1 MEILDVIEAAKWL
14 GETVDVVKLQRLKEL
29 SDNHR
34 FYVTMWGHYS
44 AGKSLLINNILGKD
58 ILPVQTR
65 ETTAVLTYIQYGTLE
80 ECVVVY
86 ENGTSSNYELSV
98 LKDIFQNTSK
108 FEEVGE
114 IDHIEVY
121 VNNDLLSTG
130 LIMVDTPGVNT
141 VIQKHQDLAVD
152 AIEQSGRIIYVL
164 GNSPSNVD
172 KQFIKQISD
181 CGIQISFIRTKCDKF
196 LIAEEGNPED
206 SLASE
211 KETIEGFLNK
221 KIDFIPIS
229 NIVGNEWYDNIIT
242 VRAMI
247 KQMADL
253 ISEEMDNNI
262 ERRLNVFAANYLQKL
277 RIEVEQLEQVKKG
290 DTAKIDEEIRNCE
303 KDLRVIESVVEDIEN
318 KINRSICDAK
328 SQSQKDLDRLITD
341 RINDFSATLV
351 QVEASAL
358 ASAEVKAIYE
368 SHLTVTIEKIQYLLN
383 TYFEE
388 IIQDE
393 ADDLRNSISDKTFSL
408 PVPTYAEVQQE
419 NSRILEMYNS
429 RLLELKQSIEA
440 VKEEQLLNGD
450 TLNEAEAGFNEN
462 DYDEALAILEQEL
475 AKIPSGMALRLADK
489 QDVQPSSIFKAIG
502 NAADLAL
509 LLVPGDVVFK
519 GIKGV
524 ANTTKIA
531 QALHKMGK
539 VGEVIVKAGNA
550 VGKNVK
556 AIDKVRDTAYALN
569 QVLGKRKYST
579 KAEKEAAEKLV
590 AKAAKK
596 GQEVFESFKED
607 KKSGNVLDAL
617 SVAYWTEKLGKKF
630 DSEPRMEVDREEEE
644 RRNQLRKQIAA
655 QQQQISDE
663 RINRKKQL
671 GLLQDKAA
679 ELKLREQ
686 EEELKK
692 KRIEEE
698 IKKQEQI
705 VIQQARISALNK
717 YKREYKN
724 YYGECITS
732 IANDMMVQ
740 CFRVAS
746 QNITMYIASQSKE
759 AIDAMESK
767 KIQLEEICSL
777 KEKGMDEITSKI
789 EKNNQ
794 IRMKLEMFS

>member
-1 MEILDVIEAAKWL
+1 MAILDVLEAAEWL
-14 GETVDVVKLQRLKEL
+14 GENVDVAKLERLKEL

-34 FYVTMWGHYS
+34 FYVTVWGHYS

-65 ETTAVLTYIQYGTLE
+65 ETTAVLTYIQYGTVE
-80 ECVVVY
+80 ECVIVY

-181 CGIQISFIRTKCDKF
+181 CGIQISFIRTKCDRF
-196 LIAEEGNPED
+196 LTSEEGNPEE
-206 SLASE
+206 SLAVE
-211 KETIEGFLNK
+211 KGTIENFMNK
-221 KIDFIPIS
+221 KIDFVSVS
-229 NIVGNEWYDNIIT
+229 NIEGNKWYDNIIK
-242 VRAMI
+242 VRTLI
-247 KQMADL
+247 KQMADS

-262 ERRLNVFAANYLQKL
+262 ENRLNIFIANYLQKL
-277 RIEVEQLEQVKKG
+277 RVKVEQLEQVKKG
-290 DTAKIDEEIRNCE
+290 DTAKMDEEILNCE
-303 KDLRVIESVVEDIEN
+303 NDLRIIESIVEDIEK
-318 KINRSICDAK
+318 KIECRVSDAK
-328 SQSQKDLDRLITD
+328 IQSQKELDKLITA
-341 RINDFSATLV
+341 RIDDFSNALN
-351 QVEASAL
+351 QVEASAS
-358 ASAEVKAIYE
+358 ASTEVKAIYE
-368 SHLTVTIEKIQYLLN
+368 SHLTATIERIQNLLN

-393 ADDLRNSISDKTFSL
+393 ADDLMNSISDKSVSL

-429 RLLELKQSIEA
+429 RLLELKQAIEI
-440 VKEEQLLNGD
+440 VKEEQLLNGE

-462 DYDEALAILEQEL
+462 DYNEAFAILDQEL
-475 AKIPSGMALRLADK
+475 AEIPSGMALRLADK

-509 LLVPGDVVFK
+509 LFVPGDVVLK

-539 VGEVIVKAGNA
+539 AGEVIVKAGNV
-550 VGKNVK
+550 VGKNAK

-569 QVLGKRKYST
+569 QVFGKRKYST
-579 KAEKEAAEKLV
+579 RAEKEVAERLV

-596 GQEVFESFKED
+596 GQETFESFKEN

-617 SVAYWTEKLGKKF
+617 SVAYWTEKLGKNF
-630 DSEPRMEVDREEEE
+630 DSAPRMEVDCEEEE

-655 QQQQISDE
+655 QQQQLSDE
-663 RINRKKQL
+663 RINRKIQL

-686 EEELKK
+686 EDELKK

-717 YKREYKN
+717 YRREYKN

-759 AIDAMESK
+759 TIEAMESK
-767 KIQLEEICSL
+767 KMQLEAICSL

-789 EKNNQ
+789 EKCNE
-794 IRMKLEMFS
+794 IRMKLEMIS

>member
-1 MEILDVIEAAKWL
+1 MAILDVIEAAEWL
-14 GETVDVVKLQRLKEL
+14 GETVDVAKLKRLKEL

-34 FYVTMWGHYS
+34 FYVTVWGHYS
-44 AGKSLLINNILGKD
+44 AGKSLLINNILEKD

-65 ETTAVLTYIQYGTLE
+65 EATATLTYIQYGTLE
-80 ECVVVY
+80 ECVIVY

-108 FEEVGE
+108 FEEVDE

-196 LIAEEGNPED
+196 LNAEEGNPDE
-206 SLASE
+206 SLEFE
-211 KETIEGFLNK
+211 KDTIEGFLNK

-229 NIVGNEWYDNIIT
+229 NIEENKWYDNIIK
-242 VRAMI
+242 VRALI
-247 KQMADL
+247 KQITDS

-262 ERRLNVFAANYLQKL
+262 ESRLNIFIANYLQKL
-277 RIEVEQLEQVKKG
+277 LVEVEQLEQVKKG
-290 DTAKIDEEIRNCE
+290 DTAKLDEEILKCE
-303 KDLRVIESVVEDIEN
+303 NDLRVIESMVKDIEK
-318 KINRSICDAK
+318 KIDRRVSDAK
-328 SQSQKDLDRLITD
+328 SQSQKELDKLITD
-341 RINDFSATLV
+341 RIGDFSDALN
-351 QVEASAL
+351 QVEASAS
-358 ASAEVKAIYE
+358 ASTEVKAIYK
-368 SHLTVTIEKIQYLLN
+368 SHLTATTERIQNLLN

-393 ADDLRNSISDKTFSL
+393 AEDLMNSISDRTFSI

-429 RLLELKQSIEA
+429 RLLELKQAIEIL
-440 VKEEQLLNGD
+440 KEEQLLNGEA
-450 TLNEAEAGFNEN
+450 LNEAEAGFNEN
-462 DYDEALAILEQEL
+462 DYNEALAILDQEL
-475 AKIPSGMALRLADK
+475 AEIPSGMALRIADK
-489 QDVQPSSIFKAIG
+489 QDVQPSSIFKTIG
-502 NAADLAL
+502 NAVDLAL
-509 LLVPGDVVFK
+509 LLVPGDVVFN
-519 GIKGV
+519 GIKGI

-531 QALHKMGK
+531 QVLHKMGK
-539 VGEVIVKAGNA
+539 AGQVIAKAGNT
-550 VGKNVK
+550 VGKNAK

-590 AKAAKK
+590 DKAAKK
-596 GQEVFESFKED
+596 SQEAFESFKGD

-617 SVAYWTEKLGKKF
+617 SVAYWTEKIGRNF

-644 RRNQLRKQIAA
+644 RRKQLRKQIVA
-655 QQQQISDE
+655 QQQQLSDE
-663 RINRKKQL
+663 RMNRKQQL

-686 EEELKK
+686 EDELKK

-717 YKREYKN
+717 YRREYKN

-759 AIDAMESK
+759 TMDAMKSK
-767 KIQLEEICSL
+767 EMQLKEICSL
-777 KEKGMDEITSKI
+777 KKKGMDEITSKI
-789 EKNNQ
+789 EKCNE
-794 IRMKLEMFS
+794 IRMKLEMIS

>member
-1 MEILDVIEAAKWL
+1 MAILDVIEAANWL
-14 GETVDVVKLQRLKEL
+14 GETTDVARLYRLKEL
-29 SDNHR
+29 ADNHR
-34 FYVTMWGHYS
+34 FYVTIWGHYS
-44 AGKSLLINNILGKD
+44 AGKSMLINNIIEKD
-58 ILPVQTR
+58 ILPVQSR

-80 ECVVVY
+80 ECVIVY
-86 ENGTSSNYELSV
+86 ENGTSANYDLDV

-121 VNNDLLSTG
+121 VNNDLLITG
-130 LIMVDTPGVNT
+130 LILVDTPGVNT

-181 CGIQISFIRTKCDKF
+181 CGVQISFIRTKCDK
-196 LIAEEGNPED
+196 LLSAEEGNPED
-206 SLASE
+206 SLALE
-211 KETIEGFLNK
+211 KDTIESFLDK
-221 KIDFIPIS
+221 KVEFVPVSNLNGNRWNNNIS
-229 NIVGNEWYDNIIT
+229 D
-242 VRAMI
+242 VRTMI
-247 KQMADL
+247 QRMADS
-253 ISEEMDNNI
+253 IAEEMDRSI
-262 ERRLNVFAANYLQKL
+262 DSRLHIFIDDYRQKL
-277 RIEVEQLEQVKKG
+277 LAECERLEKVKIG
-290 DTAKIDEEIRNCE
+290 DTEKMDEKILNYE
-303 KDLRVIESVVEDIEN
+303 KDLKIIQTIIDNIEN
-318 KINRSICDAK
+318 KIESRVRDAK
-328 SQSQKDLDRLITD
+328 SQSQKELDRLITA
-341 RINDFSATLV
+341 RIDDFSEALK
-351 QVEASAL
+351 QIEISASA
-358 ASAEVKAIYE
+358 STEVKNEYE
-368 SHLTVTIEKIQYLLN
+368 IHLAVTIERIQNLLN
-383 TYFEE
+383 MYFEE
-388 IIQDE
+388 IMQDE
-393 ADDLRNSISDKTFSL
+393 IDDLKNNVLDKSFNLS
-408 PVPTYAEVQQE
+408 VPTYAEVQQE

-429 RLLELKQSIEA
+429 RLLELKQAIEQI
-440 VKEEQLLNGD
+440 KEEQLINGEAL
-450 TLNEAEAGFNEN
+450 TEAEAGFNEN
-462 DYDEALAILEQEL
+462 DYNEALALLDQEL
-475 AKIPSGMALRLADK
+475 AEIPSGMALRPADK
-489 QDVQPSSIFKAIG
+489 QDVQPSTIFKAIG

-509 LLVPGDVVFK
+509 ILLPGDVVFK

-550 VGKNVK
+550 VGKNAK
-556 AIDKVRDTAYALN
+556 AIDKVRDTAYAIN
-569 QVLGKRKYST
+569 QVLGKRRYST

-590 AKAAKK
+590 AKAAKR
-596 GQEVFESFKED
+596 GQEAFENYKEE

-617 SVAYWTEKLGKKF
+617 SVAYWTEKFGKRF

-644 RRNQLRKQIAA
+644 RRNLMRKQITA
-655 QQQQISDE
+655 QQQQLSDE

-686 EEELKK
+686 EDELKR

-698 IKKQEQI
+698 IQKQEQS

-717 YKREYKN
+717 FRREYVN

-759 AIDAMESK
+759 AIDTMESK
-767 KIQLEEICSL
+767 KIQLEEILSL
-777 KEKGMDEITSKI
+777 KEKGMEEITSKI
-789 EKNNQ
+789 EKCNE
-794 IRMKLEMFS
+794 IMMKLELIS

>member
-1 MEILDVIEAAKWL
+1 MAILDVIEAAEWL
-14 GETVDVVKLQRLKEL
+14 GKTVDVAKLERLKEL

-34 FYVTMWGHYS
+34 FYVTVWGHYS

-80 ECVVVY
+80 ECVIVY

-108 FEEVGE
+108 FEEIGE

-181 CGIQISFIRTKCDKF
+181 CGIQISFIRTKCDK
-196 LIAEEGNPED
+196 LRTAEEGNPEE
-206 SLASE
+206 SLAFE
-211 KETIEGFLNK
+211 KDTIEGFLNK
-221 KIDFIPIS
+221 KIDFVPVS
-229 NIVGNEWYDNIIT
+229 NIEGNKWYDNIIK
-242 VRAMI
+242 VRALI
-247 KQMADL
+247 KQMADS

-262 ERRLNVFAANYLQKL
+262 ESRLNIFIANYLQKL
-277 RIEVEQLEQVKKG
+277 PVEVEQLEQVKKG
-290 DTAKIDEEIRNCE
+290 DTAKLDEEILNCE
-303 KDLRVIESVVEDIEN
+303 NDLRVIESIVEDIEK
-318 KINRSICDAK
+318 KIERRVSDAK
-328 SQSQKDLDRLITD
+328 TQSQKELDKLITARVD
-341 RINDFSATLV
+341 DFSNALN
-351 QVEASAL
+351 QVEASAS
-358 ASAEVKAIYE
+358 ASTEVKTIYE
-368 SHLTVTIEKIQYLLN
+368 SHLTATIERIQNLLN

-393 ADDLRNSISDKTFSL
+393 AEDLMNSISDRTFSI
-408 PVPTYAEVQQE
+408 PIPTYAEVQQE

-429 RLLELKQSIEA
+429 RLLELKQAIEM
-440 VKEEQLLNGD
+440 VKEEQLLNGEA
-450 TLNEAEAGFNEN
+450 LNEAEAGFNEN
-462 DYDEALAILEQEL
+462 DYNEALAILDQEL
-475 AKIPSGMALRLADK
+475 AEIPSGMALRLADK

-531 QALHKMGK
+531 QVLHKMGK
-539 VGEVIVKAGNA
+539 AGEVIVKAGNA
-550 VGKNVK
+550 VGKNAK

-596 GQEVFESFKED
+596 GQEAFENFKED
-607 KKSGNVLDAL
+607 KENGNVLDAL
-617 SVAYWTEKLGKKF
+617 SVAYWTEKFGKKF
-630 DSEPRMEVDREEEE
+630 DSEPRMEVNREEEE

-655 QQQQISDE
+655 QQQQLSDE

-679 ELKLREQ
+679 ELKLLEQ
-686 EEELKK
+686 EDELKK
-692 KRIEEE
+692 KRIEEA

-717 YKREYKN
+717 YRREYKN
-724 YYGECITS
+724 YYGECIAS

-746 QNITMYIASQSKE
+746 QNITMYITSQSKE
-759 AIDAMESK
+759 TIDAMESK
-767 KIQLEEICSL
+767 KMQLEEICSL

-789 EKNNQ
+789 EKCNE
-794 IRMKLEMFS
+794 IRMKLEMIS

>member
-1 MEILDVIEAAKWL
+1 MAILDVIEAAEWL
-14 GETVDVVKLQRLKEL
+14 GETVDVAKLERLKEL

-34 FYVTMWGHYS
+34 FYVTVWGHYS

-80 ECVVVY
+80 ECVIVY

-196 LIAEEGNPED
+196 RTAEEGNPEE
-206 SLASE
+206 SLAFE
-211 KETIEGFLNK
+211 KDTIEGFLNK
-221 KIDFIPIS
+221 KIDFVPIS
-229 NIVGNEWYDNIIT
+229 NIEGNKWYDNIIK
-242 VRAMI
+242 VRALI
-247 KQMADL
+247 KQMADS

-262 ERRLNVFAANYLQKL
+262 ESRLNIFIANYLQRL
-277 RIEVEQLEQVKKG
+277 LVEVGQLEQVKKG
-290 DTAKIDEEIRNCE
+290 DTAKLDEEILNCE
-303 KDLRVIESVVEDIEN
+303 NDLRVIESIVEDIEK
-318 KINRSICDAK
+318 KIDRRVSDAK
-328 SQSQKDLDRLITD
+328 SQSQKELDKLITA
-341 RINDFSATLV
+341 RIDDFSDSLN
-351 QVEASAL
+351 QVEASAS
-358 ASAEVKAIYE
+358 ASTEVKAIYE
-368 SHLTVTIEKIQYLLN
+368 SHLTATTEKIQNLLN

-393 ADDLRNSISDKTFSL
+393 AEDLINSISDRTFSI

-429 RLLELKQSIEA
+429 RLLELKQAIEI
-440 VKEEQLLNGD
+440 VKEEQLLNGEA
-450 TLNEAEAGFNEN
+450 LNEAEAGFNEN
-462 DYDEALAILEQEL
+462 DYNEALAILDQEL
-475 AKIPSGMALRLADK
+475 AEIPSGMALRLADK
-489 QDVQPSSIFKAIG
+489 QDVQPSSIFKALG
-502 NAADLAL
+502 NAADLVL

-531 QALHKMGK
+531 QVIHKMGK
-539 VGEVIVKAGNA
+539 AGEVIVKAGNA
-550 VGKNVK
+550 VGKNAK

-590 AKAAKK
+590 DKAAKK
-596 GQEVFESFKED
+596 GQEAFESFKED

-617 SVAYWTEKLGKKF
+617 SVAYWTEKIGKNF

-655 QQQQISDE
+655 QQQQLSDE
-663 RINRKKQL
+663 RINRKQQL

-679 ELKLREQ
+679 
-686 EEELKK
+686 
-692 KRIEEE
+692 
-698 IKKQEQI
+698 
-705 VIQQARISALNK
+705 
-717 YKREYKN
+717 
-724 YYGECITS
+724 
-732 IANDMMVQ
+732 
-740 CFRVAS
+740 
-746 QNITMYIASQSKE
+746 
-759 AIDAMESK
+759 
-767 KIQLEEICSL
+767 
-777 KEKGMDEITSKI
+777 
-789 EKNNQ
+789 
-794 IRMKLEMFS
+794 

>member
-1 MEILDVIEAAKWL
+1 MEIIDVIEAAEWL
-14 GETVDVVKLQRLKEL
+14 GETADVVKLERLKEL

-34 FYVTMWGHYS
+34 FYVTVWGHYS

-65 ETTAVLTYIQYGTLE
+65 ESTAVLTYIQYGTLE
-80 ECVVVY
+80 ECVIVF
-86 ENGTSSNYELSV
+86 EDGTSSNYELSV

-196 LIAEEGNPED
+196 RTAEEGNPEE
-206 SLASE
+206 SLAFE
-211 KETIEGFLNK
+211 KDTIEGFLNK
-221 KIDFIPIS
+221 KIDFVPIS
-229 NIVGNEWYDNIIT
+229 NIEGNKWYDNIIN
-242 VRAMI
+242 VRTLI
-247 KQMADL
+247 KQMADS

-262 ERRLNVFAANYLQKL
+262 ESRLNIFIANYLQKL
-277 RIEVEQLEQVKKG
+277 LVEVEQLEQVKNG
-290 DTAKIDEEIRNCE
+290 NTAKLDEEILNCE
-303 KDLRVIESVVEDIEN
+303 NDLRVIESIVEDIEK
-318 KINRSICDAK
+318 KIERRVSDAK
-328 SQSQKDLDRLITD
+328 TQSQKEMDKLITD
-341 RINDFSATLV
+341 RVDDFSNALN
-351 QVEASAL
+351 QVEDSASA
-358 ASAEVKAIYE
+358 STEVKAIYE
-368 SHLTVTIEKIQYLLN
+368 SHLTATTERIQNLLN

-393 ADDLRNSISDKTFSL
+393 AEDLMNSISDRTFNI

-429 RLLELKQSIEA
+429 RLLELKRAIEM
-440 VKEEQLLNGD
+440 VKEEQLLNGEA
-450 TLNEAEAGFNEN
+450 LNEAEAGFNEN
-462 DYDEALAILEQEL
+462 DYNEALAILDQEL
-475 AKIPSGMALRLADK
+475 AEIPSGMALRLADK

-519 GIKGV
+519 GLKGI

-531 QALHKMGK
+531 QVLHKMGK
-539 VGEVIVKAGNA
+539 AGEVIVKAGNA
-550 VGKNVK
+550 VGKNAK

-569 QVLGKRKYST
+569 QVLGRRKYST
-579 KAEKEAAEKLV
+579 QAEKRTAEKLV
-590 AKAAKK
+590 DKAAKK
-596 GQEVFESFKED
+596 GQEAFESFKED
-607 KKSGNVLDAL
+607 KKSGNILDAL
-617 SVAYWTEKLGKKF
+617 SVAYWTEKIGKNF

-655 QQQQISDE
+655 QQQQLSDE

-679 ELKLREQ
+679 ELKLLEQ
-686 EEELKK
+686 EDELKK

-698 IKKQEQI
+698 IKKQKQI
-705 VIQQARISALNK
+705 VIQQAHISALNK
-717 YKREYKN
+717 YRREYKN

-759 AIDAMESK
+759 MIDAMESK
-767 KIQLEEICSL
+767 KMQLEEICSL
-777 KEKGMDEITSKI
+777 REKGMDEITSKI
-789 EKNNQ
+789 EKSNE
-794 IRMKLEMFS
+794 IRMKLEMIS

>member
-1 MEILDVIEAAKWL
+1 MAILDVIEAAEWL
-14 GETVDVVKLQRLKEL
+14 GETADVAKLKRLKEL

-34 FYVTMWGHYS
+34 FYVTVWGHYS

-65 ETTAVLTYIQYGTLE
+65 ETTAVLTYIQYATLE
-80 ECVVVY
+80 ECVIVY

-98 LKDIFQNTSK
+98 LKDIFQNTLK

-196 LIAEEGNPED
+196 LLAEEGNPEE
-206 SLASE
+206 SLAFE
-211 KETIEGFLNK
+211 KHTIEGFLNK
-221 KIDFIPIS
+221 KIDFVPVS
-229 NIVGNEWYDNIIT
+229 NIGGNKWYENIIK
-242 VRAMI
+242 VRALI
-247 KQMADL
+247 KQIADT

-262 ERRLNVFAANYLQKL
+262 ESRLNIFIANYLQKL
-277 RIEVEQLEQVKKG
+277 LVKVEQLEQVKKG
-290 DTAKIDEEIRNCE
+290 DTAKLDEEILNCE
-303 KDLRVIESVVEDIEN
+303 NDLRVLESMVEDIEK
-318 KINRSICDAK
+318 KIDHRVSDAK
-328 SQSQKDLDRLITD
+328 SQSQKELDKLITA
-341 RINDFSATLV
+341 RIDDFSDALN
-351 QVEASAL
+351 QVEASAS
-358 ASAEVKAIYE
+358 ASTEVKAIYE
-368 SHLTVTIEKIQYLLN
+368 SHLTATTEKIQNLLN

-393 ADDLRNSISDKTFSL
+393 AEDLMNSISDRTFSI

-429 RLLELKQSIEA
+429 RLLELKKAIEI
-440 VKEEQLLNGD
+440 VKEEQLLNGEA
-450 TLNEAEAGFNEN
+450 LNEAEAGFNEN
-462 DYDEALAILEQEL
+462 DYNEALAILDQEL
-475 AKIPSGMALRLADK
+475 AEIPSGMALRLADK

-502 NAADLAL
+502 NAADLTM
-509 LLVPGDVVFK
+509 LLVPGDVVFE
-519 GIKGV
+519 GIKGI
-524 ANTTKIA
+524 ADTTKIA
-531 QALHKMGK
+531 QLLHKMGK
-539 VGEVIVKAGNA
+539 AGEVIIKAGNA
-550 VGKNVK
+550 VGENATV
-556 AIDKVRDTAYALN
+556 IDKVRDTIYTLN
-569 QVLGKRKYST
+569 QIFGKRKYST

-590 AKAAKK
+590 DKAAKK
-596 GQEVFESFKED
+596 SQEAFESFKED
-607 KKSGNVLDAL
+607 KKSGNVLDVL
-617 SVAYWTEKLGKKF
+617 SVAYWTEKIGKNF

-655 QQQQISDE
+655 QQQQLSDE

-686 EEELKK
+686 EDELKK
-692 KRIEEE
+692 KKIEEE

-717 YKREYKN
+717 YRREYKN
-724 YYGECITS
+724 YYGECITN
-732 IANDMMVQ
+732 IANDMMMQ

-746 QNITMYIASQSKE
+746 QNITMYMASQSKE
-759 AIDAMESK
+759 VIDAMESK
-767 KIQLEEICSL
+767 KKQLKEICSSR
-777 KEKGMDEITSKI
+777 EKGMDEITSKI
-789 EKNNQ
+789 EKCNE
-794 IRMKLEMFS
+794 IRMKLEMIS

>member
-1 MEILDVIEAAKWL
+1 MTILDVIEAAEWL
-14 GETVDVVKLQRLKEL
+14 GETIDVVKLERLKEL

-34 FYVTMWGHYS
+34 FYVTVWGHYS
-44 AGKSLLINNILGKD
+44 AGKSLLINNILGKA

-80 ECVVVY
+80 ECVIVY

-181 CGIQISFIRTKCDKF
+181 CGIQISFIRTKCDK
-196 LIAEEGNPED
+196 LRNAEEGNPEE
-206 SLASE
+206 SLAFE
-211 KETIEGFLNK
+211 KDTIEGFLDK
-221 KIDFIPIS
+221 KIDFVPVS
-229 NIVGNEWYDNIIT
+229 NIEGNKWYDNIIK
-242 VRAMI
+242 VRALI
-247 KQMADL
+247 KQMADS

-262 ERRLNVFAANYLQKL
+262 ESRLNIFIANYLQKL
-277 RIEVEQLEQVKKG
+277 LVEVEQLEQVKKG
-290 DTAKIDEEIRNCE
+290 DTAKLDEKILNCE
-303 KDLRVIESVVEDIEN
+303 NDLRVIESIVEDIEK
-318 KINRSICDAK
+318 KIERRVRDAK
-328 SQSQKDLDRLITD
+328 TQSQKELDKLITD
-341 RINDFSATLV
+341 RVDDFSNALN
-351 QVEASAL
+351 QVEASA
-358 ASAEVKAIYE
+358 SVSTEVKAIYE
-368 SHLTVTIEKIQYLLN
+368 SHLTATTERIQNLLN

-393 ADDLRNSISDKTFSL
+393 AEDLMNSISDRTFSI

-429 RLLELKQSIEA
+429 RLLELKQAIEM
-440 VKEEQLLNGD
+440 VKEEQLLNGEA
-450 TLNEAEAGFNEN
+450 LNEAEAGFNEN
-462 DYDEALAILEQEL
+462 DYNEALAILNQEL
-475 AKIPSGMALRLADK
+475 AEIPSGMALRLADK

-531 QALHKMGK
+531 QVLHKMGK

-550 VGKNVK
+550 VGKNAK

-596 GQEVFESFKED
+596 GQEAFESFKED
-607 KKSGNVLDAL
+607 KENGNVLDAL
-617 SVAYWTEKLGKKF
+617 SVAYWTEKFGKNF

-655 QQQQISDE
+655 QQQQLSDE
-663 RINRKKQL
+663 RINTKKQL

-679 ELKLREQ
+679 ELKLLEQ
-686 EEELKK
+686 EDELKK
-692 KRIEEE
+692 KKIEEE

-717 YKREYKN
+717 YRREYKN
-724 YYGECITS
+724 YYGERITS

-740 CFRVAS
+740 CFRVAG

-759 AIDAMESK
+759 MIDAMESK
-767 KIQLEEICSL
+767 KMQLEEICSL

-789 EKNNQ
+789 EKCNE
-794 IRMKLEMFS
+794 IRMKLEMIS

>member
-1 MEILDVIEAAKWL
+1 MAILDVLEAAEWL
-14 GETVDVVKLQRLKEL
+14 GETVDVAKLERLKEL

-34 FYVTMWGHYS
+34 FYVTVWGHYS

-65 ETTAVLTYIQYGTLE
+65 ETTAVLTYIQYGALE
-80 ECVVVY
+80 ECVIVY
-86 ENGTSSNYELSV
+86 ENGTNSNYELSV

-108 FEEVGE
+108 FEEVDE

-181 CGIQISFIRTKCDKF
+181 CGIQISFIRTKCDRF
-196 LIAEEGNPED
+196 LASEEGNPED
-206 SLASE
+206 SLAVE
-211 KETIEGFLNK
+211 KGTIENFMNK
-221 KIDFIPIS
+221 KIDFVSVS
-229 NIVGNEWYDNIIT
+229 NIEGNKWYDNIFK
-242 VRAMI
+242 VRTLI
-247 KQMADL
+247 KQMADS

-262 ERRLNVFAANYLQKL
+262 ENRLNIFIANYLQKL
-277 RIEVEQLEQVKKG
+277 RVKVEQLEQVKKG
-290 DTAKIDEEIRNCE
+290 DTAKMDEEILNCE
-303 KDLRVIESVVEDIEN
+303 NDLRIIESIVEDIEK
-318 KINRSICDAK
+318 KIERRVSDAK
-328 SQSQKDLDRLITD
+328 TQSQKELDKLITA
-341 RINDFSATLV
+341 RIDDFSNALN
-351 QVEASAL
+351 QVEASAS
-358 ASAEVKAIYE
+358 ASTEVKAIYE
-368 SHLTVTIEKIQYLLN
+368 SHLTTTIERIQILLN

-393 ADDLRNSISDKTFSL
+393 ADDLMNSISDKSVSL

-419 NSRILEMYNS
+419 NTQILEMYNS
-429 RLLELKQSIEA
+429 RLLELKQAIET
-440 VKEEQLLNGD
+440 VKEEQLLNEEAI
-450 TLNEAEAGFNEN
+450 NEAEAGFNEN
-462 DYDEALAILEQEL
+462 DYNEALAILDQEL
-475 AKIPSGMALRLADK
+475 AEIPSGMALRLADK

-509 LLVPGDVVFK
+509 LFVPGDVVFK

-539 VGEVIVKAGNA
+539 AGEVIVKAGNA
-550 VGKNVK
+550 VGKNAK

-579 KAEKEAAEKLV
+579 RAEKEAAERLV
-590 AKAAKK
+590 DKAAKK
-596 GQEVFESFKED
+596 GQEAFESLKEN

-617 SVAYWTEKLGKKF
+617 SVAYWTEKLGKNF
-630 DSEPRMEVDREEEE
+630 DSAPRMEVDREEEE
-644 RRNQLRKQIAA
+644 RRNQSRKQIAA

-663 RINRKKQL
+663 RINRKIQL
-671 GLLQDKAA
+671 GLLQDKVA

-686 EEELKK
+686 EDELKK

-717 YKREYKN
+717 YRREYKN

-759 AIDAMESK
+759 TINAMESK
-767 KIQLEEICSL
+767 KMQLQEICSL

-789 EKNNQ
+789 EKCDE
-794 IRMKLEMFS
+794 IRMKLEMIL

>member
-1 MEILDVIEAAKWL
+1 MAILDVIEAAEWL
-14 GETVDVVKLQRLKEL
+14 GENVDVAKLERLKEL

-34 FYVTMWGHYS
+34 FYVTVLGHYS

-80 ECVVVY
+80 ECVIVY
-86 ENGTSSNYELSV
+86 ENGSSSNYELSV

-114 IDHIEVY
+114 INHIEVY

-130 LIMVDTPGVNT
+130 LILVDTPGVNT

-164 GNSPSNVD
+164 GNSPSIVD

-181 CGIQISFIRTKCDKF
+181 CGIQMSFIRTKCDKF
-196 LIAEEGNPED
+196 LAAEEGNPED
-206 SLASE
+206 SLAIE
-211 KETIEGFLNK
+211 KETIEGFVNK
-221 KIDFIPIS
+221 IVEFVPIS
-229 NIVGNEWYDNIIT
+229 NIEGNKWYDNIIK

-247 KQMADL
+247 KQMADS
-253 ISEEMDNNI
+253 ISEEMDINI
-262 ERRLNVFAANYLQKL
+262 ENRLNVFIADYLQKL
-277 RIEVEQLEQVKKG
+277 LVEVEQLEQVKNG
-290 DTAKIDEEIRNCE
+290 DTAKMDEEIRNCE
-303 KDLRVIESVVEDIEN
+303 NDLRVIESILEDIEK
-318 KINRSICDAK
+318 KIDCRVSDAK
-328 SQSQKDLDRLITD
+328 SQAQKGLDRLITD
-341 RINDFSATLV
+341 RIDDFSEALI
-351 QVEASAL
+351 QVETSAS

-368 SHLTVTIEKIQYLLN
+368 SHLTATIEKIQNLLN

-393 ADDLRNSISDKTFSL
+393 ADDLKNSISDKTFSL

-429 RLLELKQSIEA
+429 RLLELKQAIEA

-450 TLNEAEAGFNEN
+450 TLKEAEAGFNEN
-462 DYDEALAILEQEL
+462 DYDEALDILDQEL
-475 AKIPSGMALRLADK
+475 AEIPSGMALRLADK

-531 QALHKMGK
+531 QALHKMEK
-539 VGEVIVKAGNA
+539 AGEVIVKVGNA
-550 VGKNVK
+550 VGKNAKV
-556 AIDKVRDTAYALN
+556 IDKVRDTAYALN
-569 QVLGKRKYST
+569 QVLDKRKYST
-579 KAEKEAAEKLV
+579 KAEKEEAEKLV
-590 AKAAKK
+590 TKAARK
-596 GQEVFESFKED
+596 GQEAFESFKED

-617 SVAYWTEKLGKKF
+617 SVAYWTEKLGKNF

-644 RRNQLRKQIAA
+644 RRNQLRKQIAV
-655 QQQQISDE
+655 QQQQLSDE
-663 RINRKKQL
+663 RINKKKQL
-671 GLLQDKAA
+671 GLLQDKVA

-686 EEELKK
+686 EDELKK

-705 VIQQARISALNK
+705 VIQQARIAALNK

-732 IANDMMVQ
+732 IANDMMAQ

-759 AIDAMESK
+759 TINAMESK

-789 EKNNQ
+789 EKCDE
-794 IRMKLEMFS
+794 IRMKLEMIS